1 VKLSDSISTIPYS
14 SKMNRR
20 DFTWLSIGI
29 AAAFTFPSLHCSPG
43 LPQPDQKVLL
53 PAELSGVLNRKEINE
68 IGEAYRKAN
77 QKESTLDGL
86 TNALFSGDGNESYRG
101 DGGEKSIT
109 TFLRDRI
116 KNDFVKG
123 NTVEINGW
131 ILSVTEARQCA
142 YLSLI
147 P

>member
-1 VKLSDSISTIPYS
+1 
-14 SKMNRR
+14 M
-20 DFTWLSIGI
+20 
-29 AAAFTFPSLHCSPG
+29 
-43 LPQPDQKVLL
+43 

-68 IGEAYRKAN
+68 IGEAYRKSN
-77 QKESTLDGL
+77 KMESTLDDI
-86 TNALFSGDGNESYRG
+86 TNALFSADGSESYRG
-101 DGGEKSIT
+101 NGDEKSIS
-109 TFLRDRI
+109 TFLGDRI
-116 KNDFVKG
+116 KNDFVNG

>member
-1 VKLSDSISTIPYS
+1 
-14 SKMNRR
+14 M
-20 DFTWLSIGI
+20 
-29 AAAFTFPSLHCSPG
+29 
-43 LPQPDQKVLL
+43 

-68 IGEAYRKAN
+68 IGETYRKSN
-77 QKESTLDGL
+77 KKESTLEEI
-86 TNALFSGDGNESYRG
+86 TNALFSSGGGESYQG
-101 DGGEKSIT
+101 NSDIKSIT
-109 TFLRDRI
+109 AFLADRI